1 MLCLIVNAVMNYGV
15 IIHKVMVNAMVVTIK
30 SLAEKKISYHGFPRL
45 RIELEYE
52 DRDCT
57 C

>member
-45 RIELEYE
+45 RTELEYE